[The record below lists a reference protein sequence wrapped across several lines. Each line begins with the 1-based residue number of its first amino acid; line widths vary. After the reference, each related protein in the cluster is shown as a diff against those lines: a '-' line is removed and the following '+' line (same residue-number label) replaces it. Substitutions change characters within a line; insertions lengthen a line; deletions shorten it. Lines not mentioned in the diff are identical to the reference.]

1 MAEFKRIAIAD
12 IIVSDRLRAV
22 EEDHA
27 QAIALSIAEHG
38 LLNPITVRFTP
49 NAKGGKYT
57 LIAGAHRLRGVVLN
71 GASEIDVLIVEAD
84 KTEAALQEIT
94 ENLFRNELSAIDR
107 AEFVKAYRELWEE
120 KNGAITRGGDQ
131 GAKRQLVALLDG
143 EIETVSFSEHVADR
157 LGLSK
162 RSVERLNK
170 IAQHLHP
177 DVRAAVRGTS
187 IADNQAALL
196 KLAKLEPAMQ
206 RRAAIAFREEGDL
219 SKALQLIEDAPR
231 PPATDKQEKFFLD
244 FVELWSRA
252 NSETRARMLAHAG
265 TTGVQE
271 NAA

>member
-12 IIVSDRLRAV
+12 IVVTDRLRAV

-71 GASEIDVLIVEAD
+71 GDAEIDVLIVEAD

-94 ENLFRNELSAIDR
+94 ENLFRNELSVIDR
-107 AEFVKAYRELWEE
+107 AAFVKSYRELWEE
-120 KNGAITRGGDQ
+120 KHGVINPLGGRP
-131 GAKRQLVALLDG
+131 KNSENISQLFDG
-143 EIETVSFSEHVADR
+143 VSFSEHVADR
-157 LGLSK
+157 LGISK
-162 RSVERLNK
+162 RSVEFLNK

-177 DVRAAVRGTS
+177 EIRAVVRGTPV
-187 IADNQAALL
+187 ADNQSALL
-196 KLAKLEPAMQ
+196 KLAKLDPALQ
-206 RRAAIAFREEGDL
+206 RRAAIAFREEGDV
-219 SKALQLIEDAPR
+219 KRALQLIDDAPR
-231 PPATDKQEKFFLD
+231 PVVSDKQAVLFST
-244 FVELWSRA
+244 FVKLWNDA
-252 NSETRARMLAHAG
+252 NADTKARILSHAG
-265 TTGVQE
+265 VIATQE

>member
-12 IIVSDRLRAV
+12 IVVSDRLRAV

-49 NAKGGKYT
+49 NAKGGKFT
-57 LIAGAHRLRGVVLN
+57 LITGAHRLRGVIIN
-71 GASEIDVLIVEAD
+71 GETEIDVLIVEAD

-120 KNGAITRGGDQ
+120 KNGAISRGGDQ

-143 EIETVSFSEHVADR
+143 ETATASFSEHVADR

-162 RSVERLNK
+162 RSVERLHK
-170 IAQHLHP
+170 IAQYLHP
-177 DVRAAVRGTS
+177 DMRAAVRGTP
-187 IADNQAALL
+187 IADNQSALL
-196 KLAKLEPAMQ
+196 KLAKLEPALQ
-206 RRAAIAFREEGDL
+206 RRAAIAFREEGDI
-219 SKALQLIEDAPR
+219 SRALQLIDDAPR
-231 PPATDKQEKFFLD
+231 APAPDKQEKLYLH
-244 FVELWSRA
+244 FVEIWSRA
-252 NSETRARMLAHAG
+252 SSSTRTRIRAHADLIID
-265 TTGVQE
+265 QE